1 MENTNE
7 AAGTKEGLAERVRRG
22 RPPLDRK
29 ETSGTSRDLK
39 GRAERVPL
47 GVRRPKL
54 NADIRPGY
62 VGRWINDDNNRIQDA
77 LKGGW
82 DFVLRDSEA
91 KSDDASSRIAKDVGS
106 KTNGQRLI
114 AYLME
119 IRKDWYDEDQAAKQT
134 SIDATES
141 LIKRGALVQ
150 KPGEDGAYTKLA
162 KITRG

>member
-1 MENTNE
+1 MTNTNE
-7 AAGTKEGLAERVRRG
+7 VAAPSEALANQVRRG
-22 RPPLDRK
+22 RPPRDRAENSGPDRK
-29 ETSGTSRDLK
+29 LE

-54 NADIRPGY
+54 NAEIREGY
-62 VGRWINDDNNRIQDA
+62 VGRWVNDDGNRVQDA

-106 KTNGQRLI
+106 KSNGTRLI

-119 IRKDWYDEDQAAKQT
+119 IRKDWYDEDQAAKQ
-134 SIDATES
+134 SGIDATEN
-141 LIKRGALVQ
+141 LIRRGDLVQ
-150 KPGEDGAYTKLA
+150 KSGVDGAYTKVA
-162 KITRG
+162 KVTRA